1 MKVLNVVGARPN
13 FVKIAPLLARMR
25 QHAAIH
31 PILVHTGQHSGKEM
45 VDCFWRDLQ
54 IPKPDFV
61 LSGVAAASQL
71 EMTRALAPIM
81 RSEQADVVVVVGD
94 VNSTVAAAVAAA
106 ELGIPIAHVEAG
118 LRSFDNTMPE
128 EINRIITDSIST
140 FLFAS
145 ERSGVCNLLAEGH
158 RPERI
163 FFAGNVMIDSL
174 RQCLPRAEQS
184 GVLSRLG
191 LEGRKYA
198 LLTLHRQGTV
208 DDHETVR
215 QIWPALESIAAQV
228 PVVFP
233 VHPRTQARMRQYG
246 LEGCCS
252 DRSASGGAAIRMIP
266 PLPYLE
272 FLHLESKASLVLTDS
287 GGVQEETTALGIPC
301 LTIRNTTERPIT
313 VTQGT
318 NEIVGLD
325 PARTMKAAHEV
336 LAGRAKRG
344 RTPSLWDG
352 HAAQRIV
359 SVFCRHFGLS
369 GPSPEIL
376 SVAPTLQ
383 HTATD
388 AEHSRPFLPP
398 N

>member
-1 MKVLNVVGARPN
+1 MKILNVVGTRPN

-31 PILVHTGQHSGKEM
+31 PILVHTGQHFGEEM
-45 VDCFWRDLQ
+45 VNCFWRDLQ
-54 IPKPDFV
+54 IPQPDFV
-61 LSGVAAASQL
+61 LSTSVVSQP
-71 EMTRALAPIM
+71 EMTRALVPIM
-81 RSEQADVVVVVGD
+81 SSERPDVVVVVGD

-118 LRSFDNTMPE
+118 LRSFDNSMPE
-128 EINRIITDSIST
+128 EINRIITDSVST

-158 RPERI
+158 WPERI

-174 RQCLPRAEQS
+174 RKCLPLAQQS
-184 GVLSRLG
+184 GVVSRLS

-208 DDHETVR
+208 DHPETVW

-233 VHPRTQARMRQYG
+233 LHPRTQARLRQYG
-246 LEGCCS
+246 SEGNCS
-252 DRSASGGAAIRMIP
+252 EGSASGGAAIRMIP

-287 GGVQEETTALGIPC
+287 GGVQEETTALGVPC
-301 LTIRNTTERPIT
+301 LTIRNNTERPIT

-318 NEIVGLD
+318 NQIVTLD
-325 PARTMKAAHEV
+325 PTRIVKAANEI
-336 LAGRAKRG
+336 LAGRTKQG
-344 RTPSLWDG
+344 RIPPFWDG

-359 SVFCRHFGLS
+359 SVLCQHFGLS

-376 SVAPTLQ
+376 PVAPTLQ

-388 AEHSRPFLPP
+388 PEHSRPFLPP